1 VLLSLTLAFG
11 QYLVGGLV
19 VLWVLQPWLGVSPV
33 MACLI
38 EVAYEGGHGSAA
50 AMAPTYAA
58 LGVDGAEDLGL
69 ALATVGLLASTL
81 VGGLL
86 VLLARWR
93 GWVAAPGP
101 LGAAAAADTT
111 KADLP
116 LPLPSDVRLASA
128 RAWAVNLALAGL
140 AVALGWGTLE
150 GIRALA
156 PRLGAGVA
164 EVIDTFPVFPLA
176 LVGSLLVRLALER
189 THTAAVASARI
200 QNRIGTLS
208 ADLLIA
214 AATACLDL
222 TSLSHLW
229 RPLLVLGVA
238 GLLWNLLVVLGPGR
252 WMLPDPWFQRG
263 LVDFGQS
270 TGVAASGLLLLNMV
284 DPLDQNDVLTPF
296 SIKQLLLQPLVA
308 GGVITVVAPL
318 AVSRWGLPAWTALCL
333 ALVVL
338 WVGLA
343 VKLARSGA
351 ALSAPSPPHSP
362 HPP

>member
-1 VLLSLTLAFG
+1 
-11 QYLVGGLV
+11 
-19 VLWVLQPWLGVSPV
+19 
-33 MACLI
+33 
-38 EVAYEGGHGSAA
+38 
-50 AMAPTYAA
+50 
-58 LGVDGAEDLGL
+58 
-69 ALATVGLLASTL
+69 
-81 VGGLL
+81 
-86 VLLARWR
+86 
-93 GWVAAPGP
+93 
-101 LGAAAAADTT
+101 
-111 KADLP
+111 
-116 LPLPSDVRLASA
+116 
-128 RAWAVNLALAGL
+128 
-140 AVALGWGTLE
+140 
-150 GIRALA
+150 
-156 PRLGAGVA
+156 
-164 EVIDTFPVFPLA
+164 
-176 LVGSLLVRLALER
+176 
-189 THTAAVASARI
+189 
-200 QNRIGTLS
+200 
-208 ADLLIA
+208 
-214 AATACLDL
+214 
-222 TSLSHLW
+222 
-229 RPLLVLGVA
+229 VA

-252 WMLPDPWFQRG
+252 WMLPEPWFERG